1 VVTVSENSWNGTRR
15 RIEVLKESVTSR
27 VNFLFAVVSAIVL
40 FLYGLQAFTREIQAV
55 GGDTL
60 KKWLGRLTSN
70 SVRGVLLGAV
80 ATAIVQSSSAVV
92 ALAISLVD
100 SGILT
105 FFSSLGIVL
114 GANVGTTSTAWLV
127 SMRLTDI
134 GPFFIVLGTIVSALP
149 WRIQMLGKSAFYFG
163 FIFFGLDLVGS
174 TLKPLAQTPVFEDM
188 VRRAGVPLT
197 GILVGVVLTA
207 LVQSSTIVT
216 GLCIVMVQQGVLTA
230 QAAIPIVIGTNVG
243 TTLKGLLITIGMK
256 GTARRV
262 AIANI
267 VFNTLGTLLILP
279 FLHPFAA
286 SMANLSNDPGVG
298 VAWAQF
304 LFNLGMTIVGLVAL
318 RAFRNRLL
326 DLDSR
331 AAPL

>member
-1 VVTVSENSWNGTRR
+1 
-15 RIEVLKESVTSR
+15 
-27 VNFLFAVVSAIVL
+27 VNFVLAVISAIVL

-60 KKWLGRLTSN
+60 RNWLGRLTRN
-70 SVRGVLLGAV
+70 PVRGVLLGAL

-105 FFSSLGIVL
+105 FQSSLGIVL

-134 GPFFIVLGTIVSALP
+134 GPLFIVLGTIISVLP
-149 WRIQMLGKSAFYFG
+149 TRIQMLGKAAFYFG
-163 FIFFGLDLVGS
+163 FIFFGLDLVSGA
-174 TLKPLAQTPVFEDM
+174 LKPMAQTPVFEDL
-188 VRRAGVPLT
+188 VRRAGAPLM
-197 GILVGVVLTA
+197 GVLVGVVLTA

-216 GLCIVMVQQGVLTA
+216 GLCIVMVQQDVLTA
-230 QAAIPIVIGTNVG
+230 NAAIPIVIGTNIG
-243 TTLKGLLITIGMK
+243 TTLKGLLITLGMK

-262 AIANI
+262 AVANI
-267 VFNTLGTLLILP
+267 CFNVLGVLLIVP
-279 FLHPFAA
+279 FLRPFSKA
-286 SMANLSNDPGVG
+286 MAGLSNDPGIS

-304 LFNLGMTIVGLVAL
+304 LFNAGMTIIGLILIRV
-318 RAFRNRLL
+318 FRDRLA
-326 DLDSR
+326 DLGGG
-331 AAPL
+331 ATAP

>member
-1 VVTVSENSWNGTRR
+1 
-15 RIEVLKESVTSR
+15 
-27 VNFLFAVVSAIVL
+27 VNFVLAVLSAIVL

-60 KKWLGRLTSN
+60 KNKLGRLTRDP
-70 SVRGVLLGAV
+70 VRGILLGAI

-105 FFSSLGIVL
+105 FRSSLGVVL
-114 GANVGTTSTAWLV
+114 GANIGTTSTAWLV

-134 GPFFIVLGTIVSALP
+134 GPLFIVLGTVLSILP
-149 WRIQMLGKSAFYFG
+149 TRIQMIGKAAFYFG
-163 FIFFGLDLVGS
+163 FIFFGLDLVSG
-174 TLKPLAQTPVFEDM
+174 TLKPLAQSPAFEDAL
-188 VRRAGVPLT
+188 RQADKPLIGVV
-197 GILVGVVLTA
+197 VGVVLTA

-216 GLCIVMVQQGVLTA
+216 GLCIVMVQQDILTA
-230 QAAIPIVIGTNVG
+230 HAAIPIVIGTNIG

-256 GTARRV
+256 GTTRRV

-267 VFNTLGTLLILP
+267 CFNALGVLLLLP
-279 FLHPFAA
+279 FLRLFSAA
-286 SMANLSNDPGVG
+286 MADLSNDPGIS

-304 LFNLGMTIVGLVAL
+304 LFNFGLTLIGLVL
-318 RAFRNRLL
+318 IRIFRDRLP
-326 DLDSR
+326 
-331 AAPL
+331 A

>member
-1 VVTVSENSWNGTRR
+1 M
-15 RIEVLKESVTSR
+15 
-27 VNFLFAVVSAIVL
+27 NFILAVISAIVL

-55 GGDTL
+55 GGQTL
-60 KKWLGRLTSN
+60 KNWLGRLTSTP
-70 SVRGVLLGAV
+70 VRGVLLGAI

-105 FFSSLGIVL
+105 FHSSLGVVL

-134 GPFFIVLGTIVSALP
+134 GPLFIVLGTIVSILP
-149 WRIQMLGKSAFYFG
+149 WRIQMLGKAAFYFG
-163 FIFFGLDLVGS
+163 FIFFGLDLVSG
-174 TLKPLAQTPVFEDM
+174 TLQPLADTPVFEDL
-188 VRRAGVPLT
+188 VRRAGVPLM
-197 GILVGVVLTA
+197 GVLVGVVLTA

-216 GLCIVMVQQGVLTA
+216 GLSIVMVQQDVLTA
-230 QAAIPIVIGTNVG
+230 QAAIPIVIGTNIG

-262 AIANI
+262 AIAN
-267 VFNTLGTLLILP
+267 VCFNVIGVLLLVP
-279 FLHPFAA
+279 FLRPFAVA
-286 SMANLSNDPGVG
+286 MADLSHDPGIS

-304 LFNLGMTIVGLVAL
+304 LFNLGMTVIGLVL
-318 RAFRNRLL
+318 IRVFRERLL
-326 DLDSR
+326 DLSS
-331 AAPL
+331 

>member
-1 VVTVSENSWNGTRR
+1 
-15 RIEVLKESVTSR
+15 
-27 VNFLFAVVSAIVL
+27 
-40 FLYGLQAFTREIQAV
+40 
-55 GGDTL
+55 
-60 KKWLGRLTSN
+60 
-70 SVRGVLLGAV
+70 LLGAL

-105 FFSSLGIVL
+105 FRSSLGVVL

-149 WRIQMLGKSAFYFG
+149 TRFQMLGKAAFYFG
-163 FIFFGLDLVGS
+163 FIFFGLDLVSG
-174 TLKPLAQTPVFEDM
+174 TLKPLAETPVFEDL
-188 VRRAGVPLT
+188 VRRAEMPLMGV
-197 GILVGVVLTA
+197 LVGVILTA

-216 GLCIVMVQQGVLTA
+216 GLCIVMVQQGILTA
-230 QAAIPIVIGTNVG
+230 HAAIPIMIGTNIG

-262 AIANI
+262 AMVNI
-267 VFNTLGTLLILP
+267 CFNVIGVLLLVP
-279 FLHPFAA
+279 FLRPFAA
-286 SMANLSNDPGVG
+286 AMADLSNDPGIS

-304 LFNLGMTIVGLVAL
+304 LFNLGMTAIGLVL
-318 RAFRNRLL
+318 IRVFRDRLP
-326 DLDSR
+326 DVNGG
-331 AAPL
+331 AMAT

>member
-1 VVTVSENSWNGTRR
+1 
-15 RIEVLKESVTSR
+15 
-27 VNFLFAVVSAIVL
+27 VNFILAVLSAIVL

-60 KKWLGRLTSN
+60 KNWLGRLTSN
-70 SVRGVLLGAV
+70 PLKGVLLGAL

-105 FFSSLGIVL
+105 FRSSLGVVL

-134 GPFFIVLGTIVSALP
+134 GPFFIVLGTILSILP
-149 WRIQMLGKSAFYFG
+149 TRIQMLGKAAFYFG
-163 FIFFGLDLVGS
+163 FIFFGLDLVSG
-174 TLKPLAQTPVFEDM
+174 TLKPLAETPVFEDL
-188 VRRAGVPLT
+188 VRRAGVPLM
-197 GILVGVVLTA
+197 GVLVGVILTA

-216 GLCIVMVQQGVLTA
+216 GLSIVMVQQGVLTA
-230 QAAIPIVIGTNVG
+230 QAAIPIVIGTNIG

-262 AIANI
+262 AFANI
-267 VFNTLGTLLILP
+267 CFNVIGVLLLVP

-286 SMANLSNDPGVG
+286 AMADLSHDPGIS

-304 LFNLGMTIVGLVAL
+304 LFNLGMTVIGLVL
-318 RAFRNRLL
+318 IRVFRDRLP
-326 DLDSR
+326 DITGT
-331 AAPL
+331 AQAT

>member
-1 VVTVSENSWNGTRR
+1 M
-15 RIEVLKESVTSR
+15 
-27 VNFLFAVVSAIVL
+27 NFILAVISAIVL

-55 GGDTL
+55 GGETL
-60 KKWLGRLTSN
+60 KNWLGRLTSN
-70 SVRGVLLGAV
+70 PVKGVLLGAF

-105 FFSSLGIVL
+105 FRSSLGVVL

-134 GPFFIVLGTIVSALP
+134 GPFFIVLGTIVSILP
-149 WRIQMLGKSAFYFG
+149 TRIQMLGKAAFYFG
-163 FIFFGLDLVGS
+163 FIFFGLDLVSG
-174 TLKPLAQTPVFEDM
+174 TLKPLAETPVFEDL
-188 VRRAGVPLT
+188 VRRAGVPLM
-197 GILVGVVLTA
+197 GVLVGVVLTA

-216 GLCIVMVQQGVLTA
+216 GLSIVMVQQGVLTA
-230 QAAIPIVIGTNVG
+230 QAAIPIVIGTNIG

-262 AIANI
+262 AVANI
-267 VFNTLGTLLILP
+267 CFNVIGVLLLVP
-279 FLHPFAA
+279 FLRPFAA
-286 SMANLSNDPGVG
+286 AMADLSNDPGIS

-304 LFNLGMTIVGLVAL
+304 LFNLGMTVIGLVL
-318 RAFRNRLL
+318 IRAFRDRLPGV
-326 DLDSR
+326 SGE
-331 AAPL
+331 AQAT

>member
-1 VVTVSENSWNGTRR
+1 
-15 RIEVLKESVTSR
+15 
-27 VNFLFAVVSAIVL
+27 VNFILAVISAIVL

-55 GGDTL
+55 GGETL
-60 KKWLGRLTSN
+60 KNWLGRLARDPM
-70 SVRGVLLGAV
+70 RGVLLGAI

-105 FFSSLGIVL
+105 FRSSLGVVL

-149 WRIQMLGKSAFYFG
+149 TRFQMLGKAAFYFG
-163 FIFFGLDLVGS
+163 FIFFGLDLVSG
-174 TLKPLAQTPVFEDM
+174 TLKPLAETPVFEDL
-188 VRRAGVPLT
+188 VRRAEMPLMGV
-197 GILVGVVLTA
+197 LVGVVLTA

-216 GLCIVMVQQGVLTA
+216 GLCIVMVQQGILTA
-230 QAAIPIVIGTNVG
+230 PAAIPIVIGTNIG

-262 AIANI
+262 AVANI
-267 VFNTLGTLLILP
+267 CFNVIGVLLLVP
-279 FLHPFAA
+279 FLRPFAA
-286 SMANLSNDPGVG
+286 AMAGLSNDPGIS
-298 VAWAQF
+298 VASAQF
-304 LFNLGMTIVGLVAL
+304 LFNLGMTVFGLGLIRV
-318 RAFRNRLL
+318 FRDWFPDVNGE
-326 DLDSR
+326 
-331 AAPL
+331 AMAT